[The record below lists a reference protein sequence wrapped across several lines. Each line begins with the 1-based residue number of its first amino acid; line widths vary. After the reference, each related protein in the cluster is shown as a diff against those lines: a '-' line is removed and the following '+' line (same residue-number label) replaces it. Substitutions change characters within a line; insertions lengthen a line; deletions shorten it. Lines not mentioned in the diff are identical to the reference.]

1 MPFILIKNN
10 LKLMLRSKWILVM
23 MTILPVITIL
33 LLSNAFKDM
42 MDTAYKIEPFEVG
55 YHLSNGSAYKDMI
68 PQLKTICKDNN
79 VTLQEY
85 QNADSKELLQSKT
98 VSVFVEI
105 TDDTYVIYQSSDKK
119 TEAAVTESIFSSFFY
134 QTNIA
139 MTRMV
144 YEVQN
149 GLSQLSSINSV
160 KVGHEVLSTDP
171 VPSSTDYYGIIYIV
185 YFAWCGMI
193 SLTAVISSERKSAI
207 SKRMRIS
214 HMSKFSFYIGKLI
227 PCAIATFLES
237 CIAWIL
243 SVLLLDIHWGEIWA
257 CIGIMLL
264 VSLAASA
271 FGMVLFQLFK
281 NAAISI
287 VTGFIIIWIAGL
299 WGGSFQTYIYAN
311 TPQTLVH
318 LSPLYYINRT
328 VVEFSTKGYSDYTG
342 KCILY
347 LVCII
352 VACGIA
358 GILMMDREVGES
370 A

>member
-23 MTILPVITIL
+23 MTLLPVITIL
-33 LLSNAFKDM
+33 LLSNAFKEM

-55 YHLSNGSAYKDMI
+55 YHLSEGSAYTDII
-68 PQLKTICKDNN
+68 PQLAQICKENN

-85 QNADSKELLQSKT
+85 KDADTTALLQSKM
-98 VSVFVEI
+98 VAVFVEV
-105 TDDTYVIYQSSDKK
+105 TDNSYVIYQSNDKK
-119 TEAAVTESIFSSFFY
+119 TEAAITESIFSTFFY
-134 QTNIA
+134 QVNDT
-139 MTRMV
+139 MTGMSNQA
-144 YEVQN
+144 QN
-149 GLSQLSSINSV
+149 GLAKLPSSDV
-160 KVGHEVLSTDP
+160 EVTHEVLATDP

-214 HMSKFSFYIGKLI
+214 HMSKSSYYIGKLI
-227 PCAIATFLES
+227 PCAMATLLET
-237 CIAWIL
+237 CVAWLL
-243 SVLLLDIHWGEIWA
+243 SVLLLDIHWGNILA
-257 CIGIMLL
+257 SFGILIL
-264 VSLAASA
+264 TSIAASA

-287 VTGFIIIWIAGL
+287 VTGFILIWIAGFL
-299 WGGSFQTYIYAN
+299 GGSFQTYIYAN
-311 TPQTLVH
+311 TPQRLVH

-328 VVEFSTKGYSDYTG
+328 VVEFSTKGYSDYAG

-347 LVCII
+347 LVSII
-352 VACGIA
+352 VICGIA
-358 GILMMDREVGES
+358 GILMMDREMGES

>member
-23 MTILPVITIL
+23 MTILPVVTIL
-33 LLSNAFKDM
+33 LLSNAFKEM

-55 YHLSNGSAYKDMI
+55 YHLSDNSAYKDMI
-68 PQLKTICKDNN
+68 PQLKAICEKNN

-85 QNADSKELLQSKT
+85 QNVDTTELLQSKT
-98 VSVFVEI
+98 VAVFVEI
-105 TDDTYVIYQSSDKK
+105 TNDSYVIYQSNDKK

-134 QTNIA
+134 QVRGN
-139 MTRMV
+139 MTEIS
-144 YEVQN
+144 YQTQN
-149 GLSQLSSINSV
+149 GLAKLPSISDVNII
-160 KVGHEVLSTDP
+160 HEVLATDP

-193 SLTAVISSERKSAI
+193 SLSAVISSERKSAI

-214 HMSKFSFYIGKLI
+214 HMSKFSHYIGKLI

-237 CIAWIL
+237 SIAWIL
-243 SVLLLDIHWGEIWA
+243 SVFLLDIHWGKIWA
-257 CIGIMLL
+257 CIGIMILI
-264 VSLAASA
+264 SLAASA

-287 VTGFIIIWIAGL
+287 VTGFIIIWTAGF

-311 TPQTLVH
+311 TPQRLVE

-328 VVEFSTKGYSDYTG
+328 VVEFSTKGYSDYAG

-347 LVCII
+347 LVAII
-352 VACGIA
+352 VICGIA
-358 GILMMDREVGES
+358 GILMMDREMGES